1 VLDGHSPYHQD
12 RDFRRALEK
21 MQNLPDVYKDPAVLD
36 LEGYDADDTVPITG
50 NKANKRNIPRNRRT
64 LETTDIR

>member
-1 VLDGHSPYHQD
+1 
-12 RDFRRALEK
+12 